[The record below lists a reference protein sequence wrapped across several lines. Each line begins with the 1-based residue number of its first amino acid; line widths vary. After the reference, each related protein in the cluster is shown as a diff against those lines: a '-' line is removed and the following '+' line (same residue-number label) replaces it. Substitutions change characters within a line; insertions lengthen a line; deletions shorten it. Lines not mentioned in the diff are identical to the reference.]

1 MFEPL
6 SFNTNNSYHR
16 ILNLQNC
23 ELYIWEL
30 WWEQNLIEDNQRKK
44 KGKGTQKLKKTSIKK
59 TNIIVYI
66 LCGGSRLRNGTKKRL

>member
-1 MFEPL
+1 MQVRPSTFEPL

-23 ELYIWEL
+23 EQYIQEI

-44 KGKGTQKLKKTSIKK
+44 GGKAHTE
-59 TNIIVYI
+59 
-66 LCGGSRLRNGTKKRL
+66 TKDDKH